1 MTCLDQQI
9 PSRITNDQTEYIKIK
24 EGKATES
31 NNAKRNKQSRATLLK
46 NRTIS
51 VKQGQAEQHFQTWD
65 ALLFL
70 PKAT

>member
-31 NNAKRNKQSRATLLK
+31 NNTKRNKQIRASLLK